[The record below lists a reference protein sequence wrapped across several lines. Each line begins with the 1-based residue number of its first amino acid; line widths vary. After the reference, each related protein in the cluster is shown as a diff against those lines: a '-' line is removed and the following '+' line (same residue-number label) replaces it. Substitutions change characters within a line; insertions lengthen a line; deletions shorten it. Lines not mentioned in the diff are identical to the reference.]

1 MPLRREVWQRLAT
14 DMKPRHLAGMTRTIA
29 FAELP
34 TVFDDFIK
42 GKAKGR
48 IVVDLAA

>member
-1 MPLRREVWQRLAT
+1 MPLRQRVWQRLAT
-14 DMKPRHLAGMTRTIA
+14 DMKPRHLTGMTRTIA
-29 FAELP
+29 FEQLP
-34 TVFDDFIK
+34 GVFDDFIK